1 MSSNPVSLQATSS
14 RSPTSGA
21 ITPVAKHSYG
31 QILRST
37 ATIGGASVVNVA
49 IGIVRTKAMALLLG
63 PAGIGLLG
71 LYMLIADLARSISGV
86 GINNSGVRQIAEAV
100 GSGDEERIARSAG
113 ALRSISLVLAI
124 LGAGLLAAISTE
136 ISIFTF
142 GNEQH
147 AGAVALL
154 SIVVCFQLIADGRTA
169 LIQGMRRIS
178 DLAKMSV
185 LSALFGTL
193 VSVPIVYFLGKDG
206 VAPALVA
213 SATTMLVISLW
224 YSRRVGIESPVMT
237 PRQLTQE
244 ARALLKLGVAFMAS
258 GLLMLGAAYIVRMVV
273 LRHVGLDAAG
283 FYHAAWTLGGL
294 YIGFILQAMG
304 ADFYP
309 RLVAVIKDD
318 PKGNRL
324 VNEQAHISLLLAGP
338 GVIATLTLAPLVLA
352 LFYSAKFAEA
362 VDVLRWIC
370 LGIAL
375 RVITWP
381 MGFIVVAKNRQ
392 GIFFVTE
399 LAWAVVNV
407 GLTWICVRTLGL
419 VGAGIAFFASY
430 VFHALMI
437 APTVRMLSGFRYS
450 RENRKAGVFFISSIA
465 VVFCGFYVLPP
476 LLATCLGLTMMVAS
490 GVRSMRTLVRLVP
503 EGCVARWIA
512 QPFAQYSALRTRLRR

>member
-1 MSSNPVSLQATSS
+1 M
-14 RSPTSGA
+14 R
-21 ITPVAKHSYG
+21 PVAKHSYG
-31 QILRST
+31 QILRSS

-49 IGIVRTKAMALLLG
+49 IGVVRTKVMALLLG

-86 GINNSGVRQIAEAV
+86 GINSSGVRQIAEAA
-100 GSGDEERIARSAG
+100 GSGDVNRIARSAG
-113 ALRSISLVLAI
+113 ALRAISLVLAV
-124 LGAGLLAAISTE
+124 LGAGLMAAFSAE
-136 ISIFTF
+136 ISILTF
-142 GNEQH
+142 GDAQH

-154 SIVVCFQLIADGRTA
+154 SLAVCFQLIADGRAA

-178 DLAKMSV
+178 DLARMSV
-185 LSALFGTL
+185 LSALFGTI
-193 VSVPIVYFLGKDG
+193 VSVPIVYLQGRDG
-206 VAPALVA
+206 VALALVA
-213 SATTMLVISLW
+213 SATTILIISLW
-224 YSRRVGIESPVMT
+224 YSRRVGIQPPAMT

-258 GLLMLGAAYIVRMVV
+258 GLLMLGAAYTVRMIV

-283 FYHAAWTLGGL
+283 LYHAAWTLGGL

-304 ADFYP
+304 TDFYP

-318 PKGNRL
+318 AVGNRL

-352 LFYSAKFAEA
+352 VFYSAQFAEA

-381 MGFIVVAKNRQ
+381 MGFIVVAKSRQ
-392 GIFFVTE
+392 GIFFVSE

-407 GLTWICVRTLGL
+407 SLTWICVRTFGL
-419 VGAGIAFFASY
+419 VGAGVAFFASY

-437 APTVRMLSGFRYS
+437 APIVRMLSGFRFS
-450 RENRKAGVFFISSIA
+450 AENRRAGLFFILSIA

-476 LLATCLGLTMMVAS
+476 LLAMCFGLAMMMAS
-490 GVRSMRTLVRLVP
+490 GIRSIRTLVRLVP
-503 EGCVARWIA
+503 EGRVARWFV
-512 QPFAQYSALRTRLRR
+512 QPFARNSALRTRLGR